1 MNKDD
6 RQSFILEKLD
16 FDQKVMVIDLAQ
28 FLNVTPETIRRDLTE
43 MEMNE
48 QLTRIHGGAV
58 PFSPIH
64 KEMVYEKK
72 MLYILRKRK
81 K

>member
-6 RQSFILEKLD
+6 PQSFILEKLD
-16 FDQKVMVIDLAQ
+16 FDHKVMVIDLAQ

-58 PFSPIH
+58 AFIRFIRKWSTR
-64 KEMVYEKK
+64 KK
-72 MLYILRKRK
+72 CSYILRKRK